1 MSKVLESYRLLIA
14 EVYELAGLSRRTSDE
29 MAREHGQT
37 AARWHVMSVLDEE
50 SLSVAD
56 VARRLGLA
64 PQSVQRVVNDL
75 KELRCV
81 SVRPNPRDKRAPLV
95 TLTAAGRTSHDA
107 LFAASEVDRLSML
120 ERSGLHAAELDEAR
134 RTIRV
139 LIDSLNA

>member
-1 MSKVLESYRLLIA
+1 MSKALESYRLLIA

-50 SLSVAD
+50 SLSVAA

-75 KELRCV
+75 KGLGCV
-81 SVRPNPRDKRAPLV
+81 SVRANPRDKRAPLV
-95 TLTAAGRTSHDA
+95 TLTASGRASLTA
-107 LFAASEVDRLSML
+107 LFESSEVDRLAML
-120 ERSGLHAAELDEAR
+120 ERSALTPAELDEAR
-134 RTIRV
+134 RTIRA
-139 LIDSLNA
+139 LIDSLRS